1 MSLPIKI
8 PLPLKGV
15 NRNFARSDQPGDTA
29 WDALNVLPYDR
40 HGRLRIGQRP
50 GTLRQYAAALPSGAD
65 LVTSLFQ
72 TTRALDPASIVANTS
87 LLLRDFTGEALDTFV
102 DTMDGGS
109 TWRAGVN
116 VSTELYNAADGIASS
131 GRPRIFTSPTRVS
144 CTGAAISAFSTY
156 LPTLVIGSSY
166 VLRSSVRI
174 NTAPSALVAR
184 IDKGFSSSVCV
195 ILRVTSALIEIRRQ
209 TTASASTQVS
219 TFTFSTP
226 FTANSTQLI
235 ELRVNGDV
243 FTGWV
248 GGVQYVSGT
257 VTNAQVPTSQVG
269 VAFGIAFA
277 QASATGSYSFEV
289 LTGTSPASFRETSI
303 IATANQNIYL
313 GDLTTLPIATGGTGV
328 VAGNALPQWVF
339 SAGFAY
345 AVDGVSILRVN
356 LTNKSV
362 VAYTASAGTAPVG
375 CRLATMWRDRLVLAA
390 PDGNSQNF
398 FFSRVG
404 THTDWDYS
412 QTDPAAAFAG
422 NASISGRIGEPITA
436 LIPFSDDVL
445 LIGGDKNL
453 WAIRGDPADGGSIDL
468 VSNAVG
474 VLGARSWT
482 KSPDG
487 TVYFI
492 GSGGLYR
499 ISPGGQPE
507 SVGNTQYLQ
516 YLAAT
521 NIGNQY
527 LTLVWDNDRQGM
539 YIFVTPVNTGTATHL
554 WFDARTGGLWP
565 LRFPDSHGPISALV
579 YDGDLADD
587 RVVLMGGRTGL
598 IQRVKLVNRLD
609 DGATISASLTIGPF
623 QPVEH
628 AEDAIVTALDV
639 TGGEPLAAFHAATVF
654 NMQWALR
661 GGKSAFE
668 VTEGVPRRIAG
679 GVFPMGGRQLSRVT
693 RVRGGWFAL
702 HFSNAVAS
710 EYFSL
715 EQITVRAIPAGRQR

>member
-1 MSLPIKI
+1 VATPIKL

-15 NRNFARSDQPGDTA
+15 NRNFSRSDQPGDTA

-40 HGRLRIGQRP
+40 YGRLRIGQRS
-50 GTLRQYAAALPSGAD
+50 GTLRQYADALPSGVAN
-65 LVTSLFQ
+65 VTSLYQ
-72 TTRALDPASIVANTS
+72 TTRALDPTSIVANTS
-87 LLLRDFTGEALDTFV
+87 LLLRDFTGETTGTFV
-102 DTMDGGS
+102 DALDAGT
-109 TWRAGVN
+109 TWLTVLN
-116 VSTELYNAADGIASS
+116 NSEPWDDAATTNT
-131 GRPRIFTSPTRVS
+131 GRHQILASPTRVGM
-144 CTGAAISAFSTY
+144 TGVLGFATLY
-156 LPTLVIGSSY
+156 QPTLVIGSVY
-166 VLRSSVRI
+166 VVRASI
-174 NTAPSALVAR
+174 RIGDSGNRVGLFARVDKGLSALT
-184 IDKGFSSSVCV
+184 CV
-195 ILRVTSALIEIRRQ
+195 YIRLNRTLMVLRRQ
-209 TTASASTQVS
+209 TGASTGTDVS
-219 TFTFSTP
+219 THTFVTP
-226 FTANSTQLI
+226 FTNHSTVTI
-235 ELRVNGDV
+235 ELRVNGDN
-243 FTGWV
+243 FSGWV
-248 GGVQYVSGT
+248 DGVQYVSGT

-269 VAFGIAFA
+269 VGMLSL
-277 QASATGSYSFEV
+277 QATTPGFFNFEV
-289 LTGTSPASFRETSI
+289 LTGTSPASFRETNI
-303 IATANQNIYL
+303 IATANQNVYL
-313 GDLTTLPIATGGTGV
+313 GDLTSLPIASGGTGK
-328 VAGNALPQWVF
+328 VAGNALPQWVY

-345 AVDGVSILRVN
+345 AVDGVSILSVN

-362 VAYTASAGTAPVG
+362 VTYTATAGTPPVG

-422 NASISGRIGEPITA
+422 NASVSGRIGEPITA

-468 VSNAVG
+468 VSSAVG

-487 TVYFI
+487 TVYFL
-492 GSGGLYR
+492 GTGGLYR

-507 SVGNTQYLQ
+507 PVGNTQYLQ

-521 NIGNQY
+521 NAGSQY
-527 LTLVWDNDRQGM
+527 LTLVWDTDRQGM
-539 YIFVTPVNTGTATHL
+539 YIFVSPVNTGAATHL

-565 LRFPDSHGPISALV
+565 LQYPDTHGPISAMV

-587 RVVLMGGRTGL
+587 RVILMGGRTGL
-598 IQRVKLVNRLD
+598 IQRVKPINRLD
-609 DGATISASLTIGPF
+609 DGATISASVTIGPF

-628 AEDAIVTALDV
+628 AEDAIVTGLEV
-639 TGGEPLAAFHAATVF
+639 TVGEVLTSFHAATVF

-668 VTEGVPRRIAG
+668 VTEGVPRRLAG
-679 GVFPMGGRQLSRVT
+679 GVFTAGGRQLSRVT
-693 RVRGGWFAL
+693 RVRGGWFTL
-702 HFSNAVAS
+702 HLSNAVAS

-715 EQITVRAIPAGRQR
+715 EQITVRAEQAGRQR